1 MENVFGPTSS
11 KDKVVLSLA
20 IEDEHMKGAHRG
32 WLVPVSVDD
41 PSDDGRQA
49 WGPLQHNVNFTVI
62 QEWLD
67 FCDSNHSESCGAT
80 GCDDIPF
87 FWLIDCTTYSIVDTP
102 PNSKFAALSYCWG
115 AS

>member
-1 MENVFGPTSS
+1 MCCGAKDRPSAPLNRSYYNRHKYSLKVHHMENVFGPTSS
-11 KDKVVLSLA
+11 KNKVVLSLA

-67 FCDSNHSESCGAT
+67 F
-80 GCDDIPF
+80 
-87 FWLIDCTTYSIVDTP
+87 
-102 PNSKFAALSYCWG
+102 
-115 AS
+115 